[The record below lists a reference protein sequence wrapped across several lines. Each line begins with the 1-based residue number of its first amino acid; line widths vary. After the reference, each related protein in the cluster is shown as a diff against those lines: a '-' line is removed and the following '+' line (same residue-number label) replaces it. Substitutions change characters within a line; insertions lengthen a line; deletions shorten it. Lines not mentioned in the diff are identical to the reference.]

1 LPLSNLVP
9 EGAKSITSSAALT
22 ILAHKPERHFG
33 AQHSQTGFPH
43 LENNTEESG
52 AKHVL
57 TGANPSKGAKQISDL
72 FCQKY
77 MGSHWHKRISSTS
90 STSSTHLANTCERVK
105 THRPNCI
112 SAQHKAMQTQGPKS
126 EEQLKVPMSAR
137 RPGCSLQNLLALL
150 ALAWK
155 SIERLIGESRD
166 ISFGNP
172 LLIRH

>member
-1 LPLSNLVP
+1 MPLSNLVP

-43 LENNTEESG
+43 LERTTQKNQEPNMCLQAPTP
-52 AKHVL
+52 AKV
-57 TGANPSKGAKQISDL
+57 PSKLVIC

-90 STSSTHLANTCERVK
+90 STHLANTCDRVK